1 MAAEITANTILDEH
15 PGAEIAKI
23 HILPIEKL
31 KWSFTRPGS
40 PFLYNFAGIAS
51 ASADDA
57 KFLRHE
63 IP

>member
-1 MAAEITANTILDEH
+1 MAAEIAANTILDEH
-15 PGAEIAKI
+15 PDAEIAKI

-31 KWSFTRPGS
+31 KWSFNRPGS

-51 ASADDA
+51 AIAEYA
-57 KFLRHE
+57 KFPRHE